1 MQTESGFKAMSQSA
15 DADHPKGEGASDLQR
30 RHADT
35 DELAEVVTDRASELQ
50 RLIVDEIR
58 DRPFRALG
66 WAAATG
72 FVLGIWVS
80 R

>member
-1 MQTESGFKAMSQSA
+1 
-15 DADHPKGEGASDLQR
+15 
-30 RHADT
+30 
-35 DELAEVVTDRASELQ
+35 VTDRASELH

-58 DRPFRALG
+58 DHPFRALG